1 MSKDEL
7 ENIRKKREAEIR
19 QQIAEAQR
27 QENSKQEFEM
37 QKQQAL
43 RQILTPEARDRL
55 NNIKLVK
62 PELAQ
67 QIELQLIQLAQS
79 GRLQAKIDDKQLK
92 ALLGQISSSSLGH
105 HEKWWESKN
114 SPKTTTMEI

>member
-1 MSKDEL
+1 MS
-7 ENIRKKREAEIR
+7 IR
-19 QQIAEAQR
+19 QPLLPLELQPQ
-27 QENSKQEFEM
+27 
-37 QKQQAL
+37 QQAL

-79 GRLQAKIDDKQLK
+79 GRLKEKINDEQLK
-92 ALLGQISSSSLGH
+92 ALLGQISSQ
-105 HEKWWESKN
+105 KRESKI
-114 SPKTTTMEI
+114 EFR

>member
-1 MSKDEL
+1 MSNDEL
-7 ENIRKKREAEIR
+7 ENIRKRREAEIR

-27 QENSKQEFEM
+27 QEASKQEFEM

-79 GRLQAKIDDKQLK
+79 GRLQEKITVKQLK
-92 ALLGQISSSSLGH
+92 ALLGQISSQKR
-105 HEKWWESKN
+105 E
-114 SPKTTTMEI
+114 PKIEFR

>member
-1 MSKDEL
+1 MSKEEL

-27 QENSKQEFEM
+27 QDESKQEFEM
-37 QKQQAL
+37 QKQQAM

-92 ALLGQISSSSLGH
+92 ALLGQISSQ
-105 HEKWWESKN
+105 KRESKI
-114 SPKTTTMEI
+114 EFR